1 MTAREAYKKLED
13 TKWKGRAM
21 LGTALAL
28 VGAAAA
34 STFFKIYWQT
44 YKRP

>member
-28 VGAAAA
+28 VGAASA
-34 STFFKIYWQT
+34 STFFHKNNW
-44 YKRP
+44 